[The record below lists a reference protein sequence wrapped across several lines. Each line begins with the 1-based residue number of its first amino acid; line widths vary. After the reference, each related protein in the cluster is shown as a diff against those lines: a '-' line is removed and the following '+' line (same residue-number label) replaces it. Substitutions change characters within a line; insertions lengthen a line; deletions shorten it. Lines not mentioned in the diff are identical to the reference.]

1 MASAYIAWYLF
12 FAGAGAG
19 AFAIA
24 SVVDFALRLAPRP
37 RLLKISPITDAGMV
51 LGPIMVAAGCVFL
64 LLDLGDPSIA
74 FNVFLRPSS
83 ILGFGS
89 WAIVLFCLFAAL
101 SLVFGLMP
109 HCRASK
115 LIEPLS
121 QFLAMILSF
130 VVILYSGVFYSLF
143 PSVPFLNT
151 PLVPALFT
159 ASAFSSGA
167 GLLVV
172 VGFFRQTC
180 EGVLEGMNGLSAID
194 AVIVLVEILLLTAL
208 LARPVLFSESDAS
221 LSAFALLFG
230 DLSLLFLGG
239 CCHRRLCCPFGGGP
253 DVLCSLT
260 SDCSVHWRHIR
271 ARRRCLLKVLYSY
284 GSIEVCD
291 WFCCRATI
299 LGLAHN
305 IEKGN
310 RVRKEGGSCNGAI
323 GYFPN

>member
-37 RLLKISPITDAGMV
+37 HLLKISPITDAGMV
-51 LGPIMVAAGCVFL
+51 LGPIMVAVGCVFL

-101 SLVFGLMP
+101 SLAFGLMP

-121 QFLAMILSF
+121 QFLAMILSL

-194 AVIVLVEILLLTAL
+194 AVIALVEILLLTAL

-230 DLSLLFLGG
+230 DLSLLFWVGVVIVG
-239 CCHRRLCCPFGGGP
+239 CIVPLAVDLMCFSRLHPT
-253 DVLCSLT
+253 VLCIGGIFAL
-260 SDCSVHWRHIR
+260 VGGV
-271 ARRRCLLKVLYSY
+271 CLR
-284 GSIEVCD
+284 
-291 WFCCRATI
+291 FCI
-299 LGLAHN
+299 LMAAS
-305 IEKGN
+305 
-310 RVRKEGGSCNGAI
+310 RFAI
-323 GYFPN
+323 GFVAVQPFWV

>member
-1 MASAYIAWYLF
+1 
-12 FAGAGAG
+12 
-19 AFAIA
+19 
-24 SVVDFALRLAPRP
+24 
-37 RLLKISPITDAGMV
+37 MV
-51 LGPIMVAAGCVFL
+51 LGPIMVAVGCVFL

-74 FNVFLRPSS
+74 FNVFLRPLS

-101 SLVFGLMP
+101 SLAFGLMP

-151 PLVPALFT
+151 LLVPALFT

-180 EGVLEGMNGLSAID
+180 EDVLEGMNGLSAID

-230 DLSLLFLGG
+230 DLSLLFWVGVVIIG
-239 CCHRRLCCPFGGGP
+239 CIVPLAVDLMCFARLRPT
-253 DVLCSLT
+253 VLCIGGISAL
-260 SDCSVHWRHIR
+260 VGGV
-271 ARRRCLLKVLYSY
+271 CLR
-284 GSIEVCD
+284 
-291 WFCCRATI
+291 FCI
-299 LGLAHN
+299 LMAAS
-305 IEKGN
+305 
-310 RVRKEGGSCNGAI
+310 RFAI
-323 GYFPN
+323 GFAAVQPFWV

>member
-1 MASAYIAWYLF
+1 
-12 FAGAGAG
+12 
-19 AFAIA
+19 
-24 SVVDFALRLAPRP
+24 
-37 RLLKISPITDAGMV
+37 MV
-51 LGPIMVAAGCVFL
+51 LGPIMVAVGCVFL

-89 WAIVLFCLFAAL
+89 WTIVLFCLFAAL
-101 SLVFGLMP
+101 SLAFGLMP

-208 LARPVLFSESDAS
+208 LARPVLISESDAS

-230 DLSLLFLGG
+230 DLSLLFWVGAVIVG
-239 CCHRRLCCPFGGGP
+239 CVVPLAVDLMCFARLRPT
-253 DVLCSLT
+253 VLCIGGISAL
-260 SDCSVHWRHIR
+260 VGGV
-271 ARRRCLLKVLYSY
+271 CLR
-284 GSIEVCD
+284 
-291 WFCCRATI
+291 FCI
-299 LGLAHN
+299 LMAAS
-305 IEKGN
+305 
-310 RVRKEGGSCNGAI
+310 RFAI
-323 GYFPN
+323 GFVAVQPFWV

>member
-19 AFAIA
+19 AFVIA
-24 SVVDFALRLAPRP
+24 SAVDFALRLGPRP
-37 RLLKISPITDAGMV
+37 HLLKIAPITDIGMI
-51 LGPIMVAAGCVFL
+51 LGPIMVVVGCVFL

-89 WAIVLFCLFAAL
+89 WVIVLFCLFAVL
-101 SLVFGLMP
+101 SLAFGLMP

-121 QFLAMILSF
+121 QFLAMALSL

-194 AVIVLVEILLLTAL
+194 VAIVLVEVILLTAL
-208 LARPVLFSESDAS
+208 LARPALFPESDAS
-221 LSAFALLFG
+221 LSSSALLFG
-230 DLSLLFLGG
+230 GLSLLFWAGVIVVG
-239 CCHRRLCCPFGGGP
+239 CVVPLAVDLTCLAHPRPT
-253 DVLCSLT
+253 VLCIGGISAL
-260 SDCSVHWRHIR
+260 VGGV
-271 ARRRCLLKVLYSY
+271 CLR
-284 GSIEVCD
+284 
-291 WFCCRATI
+291 FCI
-299 LGLAHN
+299 LMAAS
-305 IEKGN
+305 
-310 RVRKEGGSCNGAI
+310 RFAI
-323 GYFPN
+323 GFVAVQPFWV

>member
-24 SVVDFALRLAPRP
+24 SVVDFALRLGPRP
-37 RLLKISPITDAGMV
+37 RLLKISPITDIGMV
-51 LGPIMVAAGCVFL
+51 LGPIMVAVGCAFL

-121 QFLAMILSF
+121 QFLAMVLSF
-130 VVILYSGVFYSLF
+130 AVILYSGVFYSLF

-180 EGVLEGMNGLSAID
+180 EGVLDGMNGLSAID
-194 AVIVLVEILLLTAL
+194 ATIVLVEILLLTAL

-230 DLSLLFLGG
+230 DLSLLFWVGVVIVG
-239 CCHRRLCCPFGGGP
+239 CIVPLVVDLMCFARLRPT
-253 DVLCSLT
+253 VLCIGGISAL
-260 SDCSVHWRHIR
+260 VGGV
-271 ARRRCLLKVLYSY
+271 CLR
-284 GSIEVCD
+284 
-291 WFCCRATI
+291 FCI
-299 LGLAHN
+299 LMAAS
-305 IEKGN
+305 
-310 RVRKEGGSCNGAI
+310 RFAI
-323 GYFPN
+323 GFVVAQPFWV

>member
-24 SVVDFALRLAPRP
+24 SAVDFALRLGPRP
-37 RLLKISPITDAGMV
+37 HLLKIAPITDIGMI
-51 LGPIMVAAGCVFL
+51 LGPIMVVVGCVFL

-89 WAIVLFCLFAAL
+89 WAIALFCLFAVL
-101 SLVFGLMP
+101 SLAFGLMS
-109 HCRASK
+109 HFRALK

-121 QFLAMILSF
+121 QLLAMVLSL

-151 PLVPALFT
+151 PLVPVLFT
-159 ASAFSSGA
+159 ASAFSSAA

-172 VGFFRQTC
+172 VGFFRQTH

-194 AVIVLVEILLLTAL
+194 AAIVVAEALLLTTL
-208 LARPVLFSESDAS
+208 LVRSVLFSESGAS
-221 LSAFALLFG
+221 LSSSALLFG
-230 DLSLLFLGG
+230 DLSLLFWAGVIVVG
-239 CCHRRLCCPFGGGP
+239 CVIPFVVDLTCLVHP
-253 DVLCSLT
+253 RPTVLCIGGISALIGG
-260 SDCSVHWRHIR
+260 V
-271 ARRRCLLKVLYSY
+271 CLR
-284 GSIEVCD
+284 
-291 WFCCRATI
+291 FCI
-299 LGLAHN
+299 LMAAL
-305 IEKGN
+305 
-310 RVRKEGGSCNGAI
+310 RFAI
-323 GYFPN
+323 GFVAVQPFWA

>member
-24 SVVDFALRLAPRP
+24 AVVDFALRLSPRP
-37 RLLKISPITDAGMV
+37 HLLKISPITDTGMV

-74 FNVFLRPSS
+74 FNVFIRPSS

-89 WAIVLFCLFAAL
+89 WSIVLFCLFAVA
-101 SLVFGLMP
+101 SLVLGLMP
-109 HCRASK
+109 RCRASK
-115 LIEPLS
+115 LFEPLS
-121 QFLAMILSF
+121 QFLAMVLSF

-180 EGVLEGMNGLSAID
+180 EGVLEGMNGLSAVD
-194 AVIVLVEILLLTAL
+194 AVIVAVETLLLTAL
-208 LARPVLFSESDAS
+208 LVRSALFSEGGAS
-221 LSAFALLFG
+221 LSPCTLLFG
-230 DLSLLFLGG
+230 DLSLLFWMGAVIAG
-239 CCHRRLCCPFGGGP
+239 CIVPFAVDVMCLARP
-253 DVLCSLT
+253 RSVVLCIGGISALIGG
-260 SDCSVHWRHIR
+260 V
-271 ARRRCLLKVLYSY
+271 CLR
-284 GSIEVCD
+284 
-291 WFCCRATI
+291 FCI
-299 LGLAHN
+299 LMAAL
-305 IEKGN
+305 
-310 RVRKEGGSCNGAI
+310 RFAI
-323 GYFPN
+323 GFVAVQPFWT

>member
-37 RLLKISPITDAGMV
+37 HLLKISPITDAGMV
-51 LGPIMVAAGCVFL
+51 LGPIMVAVGCVFL

-101 SLVFGLMP
+101 SLAVDLMP

-230 DLSLLFLGG
+230 DLSLLFWAGVVIVG
-239 CCHRRLCCPFGGGP
+239 CIVPLVV
-253 DVLCSLT
+253 DLM
-260 SDCSVHWRHIR
+260 
-271 ARRRCLLKVLYSY
+271 CLLACVRL
-284 GSIEVCD
+284 
-291 WFCCRATI
+291 FCA
-299 LGLAHN
+299 LAAYP
-305 IEKGN
+305 
-310 RVRKEGGSCNGAI
+310 RSSAVFA
-323 GYFPN
+323 

>member
-24 SVVDFALRLAPRP
+24 SAVDFALRLGPRP
-37 RLLKISPITDAGMV
+37 HLLKIAPITDIGMV
-51 LGPIMVAAGCVFL
+51 LGPIMVAVGCVFL

-101 SLVFGLMP
+101 SLAFGLMP
-109 HCRASK
+109 HCRVSK

-121 QFLAMILSF
+121 QFLAMVLSF

-172 VGFFRQTC
+172 VGFIRQTC

-194 AVIVLVEILLLTAL
+194 TAIVVVEALLLTAL
-208 LARPVLFSESDAS
+208 LVRSVLFSESGAS
-221 LSAFALLFG
+221 LPSSALLFG
-230 DLSLLFLGG
+230 DLSLLFWAGVIVVG
-239 CCHRRLCCPFGGGP
+239 CIIPLAVDLTCLVHPRPT
-253 DVLCSLT
+253 VLCIGGISAL
-260 SDCSVHWRHIR
+260 VGGV
-271 ARRRCLLKVLYSY
+271 CLR
-284 GSIEVCD
+284 
-291 WFCCRATI
+291 FCI
-299 LGLAHN
+299 LMAAS
-305 IEKGN
+305 
-310 RVRKEGGSCNGAI
+310 RFAI
-323 GYFPN
+323 GFVAVQPFWV

>member
-24 SVVDFALRLAPRP
+24 SVVDFALRLDPRP
-37 RLLKISPITDAGMV
+37 HLLKIAPITDIGMV
-51 LGPIMVAAGCVFL
+51 LGPIMVAVGCVFL

-74 FNVFLRPSS
+74 FNVFLRPLS
-83 ILGFGS
+83 ILGLGS
-89 WAIVLFCLFAAL
+89 WAIALFCLFAAL
-101 SLVFGLMP
+101 SLAFGLMS

-121 QFLAMILSF
+121 QFLAMVLSF

-194 AVIVLVEILLLTAL
+194 VAIVLVEVILLTAL
-208 LARPVLFSESDAS
+208 LARPALFPESDAS
-221 LSAFALLFG
+221 LSSSALLFG
-230 DLSLLFLGG
+230 GLSLLFWTGVIVVG
-239 CCHRRLCCPFGGGP
+239 CVVPLAVDLTCLAHPRPT
-253 DVLCSLT
+253 VLCIGGISAL
-260 SDCSVHWRHIR
+260 VGGV
-271 ARRRCLLKVLYSY
+271 CLR
-284 GSIEVCD
+284 
-291 WFCCRATI
+291 FCI
-299 LGLAHN
+299 LMAAS
-305 IEKGN
+305 
-310 RVRKEGGSCNGAI
+310 RFAI
-323 GYFPN
+323 GFVAAQPFWV

>member
-24 SVVDFALRLAPRP
+24 SVVDFALRLGSRP
-37 RLLKISPITDAGMV
+37 YLLKISPITDIGMV
-51 LGPIMVAAGCVFL
+51 LGPIMVAVGCVFL

-101 SLVFGLMP
+101 SLAFGLMP

-121 QFLAMILSF
+121 QFLAMVLSF

-151 PLVPALFT
+151 TLVPALFT

-194 AVIVLVEILLLTAL
+194 AAIVLVEILLLTAL

-221 LSAFALLFG
+221 LSSSSLLFG
-230 DLSLLFLGG
+230 DLSLLFWVGVVIVG
-239 CCHRRLCCPFGGGP
+239 CIVPLVVDLMCFARLRPA
-253 DVLCSLT
+253 VLCIGGISAL
-260 SDCSVHWRHIR
+260 VGGV
-271 ARRRCLLKVLYSY
+271 CLR
-284 GSIEVCD
+284 
-291 WFCCRATI
+291 FCI
-299 LGLAHN
+299 LMAAS
-305 IEKGN
+305 
-310 RVRKEGGSCNGAI
+310 RFAI
-323 GYFPN
+323 GFVVAQPFWV

>member
-24 SVVDFALRLAPRP
+24 SAVDFALRLGPRP
-37 RLLKISPITDAGMV
+37 HLLKIAPITDIGMI
-51 LGPIMVAAGCVFL
+51 LGPIMVVVGCVFL

-89 WAIVLFCLFAAL
+89 WAIALFCLFTVL
-101 SLVFGLMP
+101 SLASGLMP

-121 QFLAMILSF
+121 QFLAMILSL

-159 ASAFSSGA
+159 ASAFSSAA

-172 VGFFRQTC
+172 VGFFKQAC
-180 EGVLEGMNGLSAID
+180 EGVLDGMNGLSAID
-194 AVIVLVEILLLTAL
+194 AAIVVVEALLLTAL
-208 LARPVLFSESDAS
+208 LVRSVLFSESGAS
-221 LSAFALLFG
+221 LSFSALLFG
-230 DLSLLFLGG
+230 DLSLLFWVGVIVVG
-239 CCHRRLCCPFGGGP
+239 CVIPFVVDLTCLVHP
-253 DVLCSLT
+253 RPTVLCIGGISAL
-260 SDCSVHWRHIR
+260 VGGV
-271 ARRRCLLKVLYSY
+271 CLR
-284 GSIEVCD
+284 
-291 WFCCRATI
+291 FCI
-299 LGLAHN
+299 LMAAS
-305 IEKGN
+305 
-310 RVRKEGGSCNGAI
+310 RFAI
-323 GYFPN
+323 GFVAVQPFWA

>member
-37 RLLKISPITDAGMV
+37 HLLKISPITDAGMV
-51 LGPIMVAAGCVFL
+51 LGPIMVAVGCVFL

-74 FNVFLRPSS
+74 FNVFLRPLS

-101 SLVFGLMP
+101 SLAFGLMP

-151 PLVPALFT
+151 LLVPALFT
-159 ASAFSSGA
+159 VSAFSSGA

-230 DLSLLFLGG
+230 DLSLLFWVGVVIVG
-239 CCHRRLCCPFGGGP
+239 CVVPLAVDLMCFARLRPT
-253 DVLCSLT
+253 VLCIGGISAL
-260 SDCSVHWRHIR
+260 VGGV
-271 ARRRCLLKVLYSY
+271 CLR
-284 GSIEVCD
+284 
-291 WFCCRATI
+291 FCI
-299 LGLAHN
+299 LMAAS
-305 IEKGN
+305 
-310 RVRKEGGSCNGAI
+310 RFAI
-323 GYFPN
+323 GFVAVQPFWV

>member
-51 LGPIMVAAGCVFL
+51 LGPIMVAVGCVFL

-101 SLVFGLMP
+101 SLAFGLMP

-143 PSVPFLNT
+143 PSVPFFNT

-194 AVIVLVEILLLTAL
+194 AVIVLVEILSIDG
-208 LARPVLFSESDAS
+208 PFGPS
-221 LSAFALLFG
+221 SAFFG
-230 DLSLLFLGG
+230 KRCFAVGLRSSVRRLIAPFLGG

-260 SDCSVHWRHIR
+260 SDCSVRWRHIR